1 VNRALLLKCSA
12 SGSYP
17 APLWIT
23 PPGDNSPTLAG
34 REPGGPAAFAASAAP
49 RAVGDAGVDEVILNC
64 AGVLF
69 TEGREAAFRDAR
81 EIIAAVRRRHGG

>member
-1 VNRALLLKCSA
+1 
-12 SGSYP
+12 
-17 APLWIT
+17 
-23 PPGDNSPTLAG
+23 
-34 REPGGPAAFAASAAP
+34 
-49 RAVGDAGVDEVILNC
+49 VGDAGVDEVILNC